1 MTTNEG
7 VQDRLIR
14 LTLGLFFFFLAMS
27 SGFNSVWLI
36 ILAVVGV
43 VLTVTGAVGFCPMY
57 KLIKLDTC
65 EHR

>member
-57 KLIKLDTC
+57 KIIKLDTC
-65 EHR
+65 ENR